1 MNDISKETEEFMV
14 VFRRAARWV
23 QFGIVCGIV
32 GCITGVAAL
41 IVSLR

>member
-1 MNDISKETEEFMV
+1 MSNDIDIEESMI

-32 GCITGVAAL
+32 GCLTGVTAL
-41 IVSLR
+41 IISLR